1 MKNFNFLSNLLQRVS
16 AMSGMRAETINYGGQ
31 PTVNRR
37 ANMTSVLRHC
47 KASDARGAQE
57 WCESGA
63 RVAQEWCECGARVA
77 QEWLQKSS
85 ARVAQGLR
93 KSVRF
98 AATILVLLWIG
109 VGNVWGGDIFK
120 ETFVSSNGNN
130 ASFGSTSGDA
140 NGTLTADN
148 TGWDFANGYGANGAA
163 RFGTSS
169 KSGNATTPSISVV
182 NGNSYKLAFKA
193 APWAANSATITV
205 TITGGTI
212 SGESSATSSTMTTGQ
227 WNDYEY
233 TIVATSTTMTIKFS
247 ASQNRFFLDEV
258 VLSTLAPAVK
268 RTVTWMV
275 NGSVYSAGSPTEEVD
290 DGSKVT
296 TLPTAPNPAS
306 YCGAKFM
313 GWTTT
318 DIGSTGLDRTSD
330 AAAITALGLFS
341 DAEHAPTVSG
351 GNVTY
356 YAVFADEE

>member
-1 MKNFNFLSNLLQRVS
+1 
-16 AMSGMRAETINYGGQ
+16 
-31 PTVNRR
+31 
-37 ANMTSVLRHC
+37 
-47 KASDARGAQE
+47 
-57 WCESGA
+57 
-63 RVAQEWCECGARVA
+63 
-77 QEWLQKSS
+77 
-85 ARVAQGLR
+85 
-93 KSVRF
+93 
-98 AATILVLLWIG
+98 
-109 VGNVWGGDIFK
+109 
-120 ETFVSSNGNN
+120 
-130 ASFGSTSGDA
+130 
-140 NGTLTADN
+140 
-148 TGWDFANGYGANGAA
+148 
-163 RFGTSS
+163 
-169 KSGNATTPSISVV
+169 
-182 NGNSYKLAFKA
+182 
-193 APWAANSATITV
+193 
-205 TITGGTI
+205 
-212 SGESSATSSTMTTGQ
+212 MTTGQ

-233 TIVATSTTMTIKFS
+233 TIVATSTSMTIEFS